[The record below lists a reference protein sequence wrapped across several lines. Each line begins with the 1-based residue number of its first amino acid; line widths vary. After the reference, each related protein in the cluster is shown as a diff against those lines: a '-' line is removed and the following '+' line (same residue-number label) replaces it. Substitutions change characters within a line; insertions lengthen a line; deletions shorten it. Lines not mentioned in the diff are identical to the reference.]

1 MEVALED
8 FVEPKQV
15 LASQEICQAGEKSK
29 QWLIK
34 WKGKTMHATAQ
45 EDDYVIRSQ
54 FPHFC
59 LEDKAVFPAD
69 DNDGTKRCG
78 RGPKP

>member
-34 WKGKTMHATAQ
+34 WKGKTMHATA
-45 EDDYVIRSQ
+45 
-54 FPHFC
+54 
-59 LEDKAVFPAD
+59 
-69 DNDGTKRCG
+69 
-78 RGPKP
+78 